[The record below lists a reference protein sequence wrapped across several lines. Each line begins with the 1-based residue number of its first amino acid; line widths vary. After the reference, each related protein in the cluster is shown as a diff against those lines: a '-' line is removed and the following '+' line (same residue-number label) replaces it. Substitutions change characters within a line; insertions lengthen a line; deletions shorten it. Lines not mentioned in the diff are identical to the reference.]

1 MDYLNRVYIALGSN
15 LPDRS
20 THLKAGREM
29 LRRVSAGGWME
40 SPVYETPPVGPAG
53 QGPYFNQ
60 VVSFWYD
67 GDPVKLLYYLK
78 GIELI
83 LGRKDRGHW
92 NSREVDLDLLFF
104 GQDVCSGRPTIPHP
118 QIYNRQF
125 VLVPLND
132 IAPDW
137 VDPKTKKLVSELL
150 SELLSKEEKIPF
162 RVIQGE
168 EP

>member
-20 THLKAGREM
+20 SHLKAGMDM
-29 LRRVSAGGWME
+29 LRRISGGGWIE

-78 GIELI
+78 GEFQCPRSL
-83 LGRKDRGHW
+83 
-92 NSREVDLDLLFF
+92 
-104 GQDVCSGRPTIPHP
+104 RP
-118 QIYNRQF
+118 RMSS
-125 VLVPLND
+125 
-132 IAPDW
+132 APF
-137 VDPKTKKLVSELL
+137 K
-150 SELLSKEEKIPF
+150 
-162 RVIQGE
+162 
-168 EP
+168 